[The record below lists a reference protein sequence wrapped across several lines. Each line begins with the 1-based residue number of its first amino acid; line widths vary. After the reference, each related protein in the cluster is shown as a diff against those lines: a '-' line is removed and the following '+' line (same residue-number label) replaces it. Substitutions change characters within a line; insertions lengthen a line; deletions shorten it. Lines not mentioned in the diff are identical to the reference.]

1 DRDSL
6 MHDWRIG
13 KAVLEQEI
21 ERKTA
26 FWDIIPHKL
35 AGLLHTDHSKA
46 CAAAVACVDQFDKSA
61 EQWHHRVSKVFLLPE
76 TPLRSAVEAMRS
88 GANLFDL
95 DPFIQVALLRFAG
108 VSVVERSVESK
119 HAPAKRYFSRASRFS
134 GATVSLNLRLPEINR
149 RMARDPNVF
158 RALTRLL
165 RFHECNS
172 MRDLFSL
179 VHLIGLSGHPAV
191 QESVG
196 QIKQKLA
203 VLITYH
209 MDVQSMLRLPDVYAT
224 VIRLDA
230 QSRKKCLEE
239 AKSAAKRLGHA
250 ALPAMNA
257 EDSMKSFLLRG
268 HCEALILHMAP
279 NAKQLTASHQIVQ
292 LHLQLE
298 HSERWKSNR
307 EILVAVDPV
316 KPSVEKT
323 GFHSFGLDL
332 QRVDDDMLLSGWFC
346 WDILPQHEFILL
358 DTLDLPDLQGK
369 DLCKFAPGDSTPQA
383 MGLIRSMVNAQAFA
397 KTENVFVIGSRGSSQ
412 WDDLQRAYLETLKAK
427 GFVIAMDDQELSWQL
442 TESGRRRIHACSVL
456 TNKRSVGHARS
467 PPGSKFD
474 WTLHE
479 MVSNLEGAGWNVV
492 RERQKESARRA
503 LTLSQDLWA
512 EGPADQK
519 RIYFE
524 KSLGKKYLLVLL
536 HLKELFAVGVT
547 EVFHGQP
554 AGYYSRF
561 FDNKGS
567 PKKPAEQAEEGAD
580 SIMDIELEVVEADP
594 PKIPP
599 RRGKRARVARED
611 AGALPPLPPDP
622 LTSIVLPP
630 SSATQTRRRQ
640 AEIAPALADE
650 DHEGDNDVIMESIL
664 AHFEFADENPDNPS
678 QAPSSSAVVEATSHS
693 AGGGGEVAEPVL
705 ELPEAEESN
714 VE

>member
-1 DRDSL
+1 MPLSDLQGLLQITSDDTPALLPPNPALSAISYHPDS
-6 MHDWRIG
+6 DI
-13 KAVLEQEI
+13 EI
-21 ERKTA
+21 ETA
-26 FWDIIPHKL
+26 TPPLDSSGPRHEVQLTWGAVRPFAPVFYQIV
-35 AGLLHTDHSKA
+35 KA
-46 CAAAVACVDQFDKSA
+46 NPS
-61 EQWHHRVSKVFLLPE
+61 
-76 TPLRSAVEAMRS
+76 RSE
-88 GANLFDL
+88 
-95 DPFIQVALLRFAG
+95 
-108 VSVVERSVESK
+108 
-119 HAPAKRYFSRASRFS
+119 
-134 GATVSLNLRLPEINR
+134 
-149 RMARDPNVF
+149 
-158 RALTRLL
+158 
-165 RFHECNS
+165 
-172 MRDLFSL
+172 
-179 VHLIGLSGHPAV
+179 
-191 QESVG
+191 
-196 QIKQKLA
+196 
-203 VLITYH
+203 
-209 MDVQSMLRLPDVYAT
+209 
-224 VIRLDA
+224 
-230 QSRKKCLEE
+230 
-239 AKSAAKRLGHA
+239 
-250 ALPAMNA
+250 
-257 EDSMKSFLLRG
+257 
-268 HCEALILHMAP
+268 ILHMAP

-383 MGLIRSMVNAQAFA
+383 MGLIRPMVNAQAFA

-678 QAPSSSAVVEATSHS
+678 QALLHLLLSKPQVIRRA
-693 AGGGGEVAEPVL
+693 AGGK
-705 ELPEAEESN
+705 
-714 VE
+714 

>member
-1 DRDSL
+1 MPLSDLQGLLQITSDDTPALLPPNPALSAISYHPDS
-6 MHDWRIG
+6 DI
-13 KAVLEQEI
+13 EI
-21 ERKTA
+21 ETA
-26 FWDIIPHKL
+26 TPPLDSSGPRHEVQLTWGAVRPFAPVFYQIV
-35 AGLLHTDHSKA
+35 KA
-46 CAAAVACVDQFDKSA
+46 NPS
-61 EQWHHRVSKVFLLPE
+61 
-76 TPLRSAVEAMRS
+76 RSE
-88 GANLFDL
+88 
-95 DPFIQVALLRFAG
+95 
-108 VSVVERSVESK
+108 
-119 HAPAKRYFSRASRFS
+119 
-134 GATVSLNLRLPEINR
+134 
-149 RMARDPNVF
+149 
-158 RALTRLL
+158 
-165 RFHECNS
+165 
-172 MRDLFSL
+172 
-179 VHLIGLSGHPAV
+179 
-191 QESVG
+191 
-196 QIKQKLA
+196 
-203 VLITYH
+203 
-209 MDVQSMLRLPDVYAT
+209 
-224 VIRLDA
+224 
-230 QSRKKCLEE
+230 
-239 AKSAAKRLGHA
+239 
-250 ALPAMNA
+250 
-257 EDSMKSFLLRG
+257 
-268 HCEALILHMAP
+268 ILHMAP

-383 MGLIRSMVNAQAFA
+383 MGLIRPMVNAQAFA

-714 VE
+714 VEAASSSKAARPPRSAAADVVGFWFDDPVTEQAHKFTFKASSKSWQVRCSYHDAKVNPSGSKTHCTRTMPVPAGENQEVVLEQLKKWVAAAPQHASKASHQAMFFRAEPDMPPPKAQRKSKPKPKPSSVPPVTQQGSSSSSTTSKDSSSSSNSSSSSSESST